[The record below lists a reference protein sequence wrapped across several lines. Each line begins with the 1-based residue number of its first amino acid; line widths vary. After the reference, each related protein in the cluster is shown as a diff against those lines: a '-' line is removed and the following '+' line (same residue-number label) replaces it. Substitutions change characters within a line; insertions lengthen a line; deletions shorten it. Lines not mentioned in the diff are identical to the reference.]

1 MNTCIHVCTQ
11 LRLHTQHIH
20 VHIYIYLCVCTCIY
34 VCLITCIYTRT
45 HTHTQKHIQ
54 LYIHLSI
61 YMFTCTCVCVYRCI
75 YKFIYISLCQ
85 FYQKKLPV
93 WTVPQNSSFVATR
106 IPTTASTATTS
117 EGFEPHCPRPGV
129 PTLPCWR
136 GCDRR
141 AAAGVRETVEPGS
154 GLIWSQRYKTLFL
167 RWNKLARFSVQR
179 SFFCLV
185 QHLGVR
191 KRELL
196 TQQE

>member
-1 MNTCIHVCTQ
+1 LNWNLEQFQFEIFNTNMNTCIHVCTQ

-106 IPTTASTATTS
+106 IPTVGGVRAPLPPPWCPDPPLLKGLRSPSCGRSPGNGGTRF
-117 EGFEPHCPRPGV
+117 GFDLK
-129 PTLPCWR
+129 PTLQNFISP
-136 GCDRR
+136 
-141 AAAGVRETVEPGS
+141 V
-154 GLIWSQRYKTLFL
+154 K
-167 RWNKLARFSVQR
+167 
-179 SFFCLV
+179 
-185 QHLGVR
+185 
-191 KRELL
+191 
-196 TQQE
+196 